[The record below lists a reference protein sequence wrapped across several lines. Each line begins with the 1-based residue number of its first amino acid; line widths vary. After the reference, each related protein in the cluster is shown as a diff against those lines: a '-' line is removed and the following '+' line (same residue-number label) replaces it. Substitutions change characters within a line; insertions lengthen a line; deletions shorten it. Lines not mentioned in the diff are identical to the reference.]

1 MGAEKEECQER
12 VLQGSV
18 SNILRLYSTVQVY
31 TFCTPIQYSTGVQ
44 NVSATSS
51 GRAGSVQ
58 WDRLGVYRANG
69 DIYNGRTGQSLR
81 GKYFLYI
88 ESMRIN

>member
-18 SNILRLYSTVQVY
+18 SNILRLYSTVY
-31 TFCTPIQYSTGVQ
+31 RCTGVQ
-44 NVSATSS
+44 NVSVSVTSS

-88 ESMRIN
+88 E